1 MSQASALLLLLGADN
16 ADLVA
21 KLTSF
26 LGQRMDMQ
34 GRTFRLRKE
43 ESANV
48 DMRG

>member
-1 MSQASALLLLLGADN
+1 MSQTSALLLLLGADD

-34 GRTFRLRKE
+34 GGAFRLRKK
-43 ESANV
+43 ESANK
-48 DMRG
+48 DAME